1 MEGIPPLRGTGGA
14 TQKRMERILA
24 GIVIVPGVVALLL
37 FLVFT
42 YLYQQSRQAYFRAW
56 QIGWGAY
63 CAYYGLVAMDYYAA
77 RPSVVVYFLS
87 DLLLVTM
94 AMAILISTRLMEQ
107 KFRLLR
113 SDYALA
119 AGLVGIAL
127 WGVISR
133 YSEGVFRL
141 DLEPQPHLRLE
152 VGIAAVL
159 LFCALRFYRYAQ
171 QRDSLGY
178 HLLSLALILWAV
190 LLAFRQFHYRFEELF
205 GRFGHFLGPV
215 PQMLLGIGMLMVLF
229 ENERRAVQENALAFS
244 TLEVDTRT
252 LLSPEELR
260 PGMEKMLSRLARL
273 VPASQ
278 ACLLVNERW
287 SAVLPSVSAGFSEE
301 FLHQMEELRASAYL
315 TELAYRGG
323 GVATLRNL
331 PQGTEPVAPAAGGQ
345 LANLQDTLLK
355 EGIRSLTALN
365 LQTRENNFGVIVL
378 PHAGKRLCSS
388 SQTRLLMGVALQ
400 IGMTLENYGVMHEAH
415 RRSKEYE
422 LLTEIGKAISSRL
435 DKDEIL
441 LTVHKELGQL
451 FDTSHFYIAFQE
463 GDEIHFELEFT
474 EGQQQGKR
482 SRKVANG
489 ITEYIIR
496 TGQPLLV
503 RSEMDKTRERIGARF
518 VPGRPAKCFAGVP
531 ILINGKP
538 AGAMA
543 AMNVEREFAYEQR
556 DLELLRT
563 VAGQVAVAVENA
575 RLFADQQERARH
587 LAFLNNISKT
597 AISSEDAEQMLAEI
611 VSEIQK
617 NFQFDHIGIGILD
630 YATKDI
636 EIKAEAGT
644 TAKALGKRIPLGV
657 GIVGRVARTNEMALV
672 HNTDEGHLLGILRE
686 SRSVLCLPI
695 TYGDSMLGVL
705 NVESQRENAFSQQDV
720 LIMNTLADLLATAL
734 HNAFVFQKLQ
744 QQSIT
749 DGLTGIKTRRFFWE
763 ALTAEWRRASRSGR
777 PFSVV
782 MIDLDKFKQV
792 NDTMGHLEGDL
803 VLARVGRL
811 LEQKC
816 RQSNVVARYGG
827 DEFVILMPE
836 TGVEQA
842 QILSERLRLWIAT
855 DPMLSE
861 RQITGSFGVASFP
874 LHGSTAEDCLRV
886 ADAGMYV
893 SKHAGGNRVSTAEE
907 YAEGETLAVQ
917 RQLIAGYIEGFL
929 QREHTGPEYAEEL
942 VVTLKKF
949 CGPEGE
955 CNPEVLKEAIEV
967 LCRAAETREVHAAS
981 HGESVARYARMV
993 GRALGMEPDELADLV
1008 YAGRVHDVGKIFLPE
1023 KILNKPGA
1031 LTGDEYYLVKMHPKV
1046 GGEILATVPGSRRLR
1061 EWVEHHHENFDG
1073 SGYPG
1078 GLRGEE
1084 IPLGARILHVAD
1096 AYVNM
1101 TTERPFAAARTAE
1114 AAMAELEALS
1124 GTQFDGMIVRIL
1136 ARQLKAEKA
1145 TTRGS

>member
-1 MEGIPPLRGTGGA
+1 
-14 TQKRMERILA
+14 MERILA

-63 CAYYGLVAMDYYAA
+63 CAYYGLVALDYYTAH
-77 RPSVVVYFLS
+77 PSPVVYLIS
-87 DLLLVTM
+87 NLLLVGM
-94 AMAILISTRLMEQ
+94 AMAIFISTRLMEER
-107 KFRLLR
+107 FRLLR

-119 AGLVGIAL
+119 GSLVAIAVWGLVA
-127 WGVISR
+127 R
-133 YSEGVFRL
+133 YRLGVFRL

-152 VGIAAVL
+152 VGIALVL
-159 LFCALRFYRYAQ
+159 LFCAVRFYRYAR

-178 HLLSLALILWAV
+178 HLLSLSLILWSV

-244 TLEVDTRT
+244 TLEVDTST
-252 LLSPEELR
+252 LLTPEELR
-260 PGMEKMLSRLARL
+260 PGMEKILNRLARL
-273 VPASQ
+273 VPAAR
-278 ACLLVNERW
+278 ACLLINERW
-287 SAVLPSVSAGFSEE
+287 RAVLPSAHAGFSDE
-301 FLHQMEELRASAYL
+301 FLRQLEELRAGEYL
-315 TELAYRGG
+315 SELAFRGG
-323 GVATLRNL
+323 GVTTLHDL
-331 PQGTEPVAPAAGGQ
+331 PQGADPVAPAAGGQ
-345 LANLQDTLLK
+345 LARVREALSR
-355 EGIRSLTALN
+355 EGVRNLTALN
-365 LQTRENNFGVIVL
+365 LQTRENNFGVVVI
-378 PHAGKRLCSS
+378 PHARKRLCSS
-388 SQTRLLMGVALQ
+388 SQTRLLLGVALQ
-400 IGMTLENYGVMHEAH
+400 IGMTLENYVVMHEAH

-441 LTVHKELGQL
+441 LTVRKELGQL
-451 FDTSHFYIAFQE
+451 FDTSYFYIAFQE
-463 GDEIHFELEFT
+463 GEEIHFELEFN
-474 EGQQQGKR
+474 EGHLQRKR
-482 SRKVANG
+482 SRKAANG

-496 TGQPLLV
+496 SGQPLLV

-531 ILINGKP
+531 ILLNGKP
-538 AGAMA
+538 AGVMA

-556 DLELLRT
+556 DLDLLRT

-587 LAFLNNISKT
+587 LSFLNNVSKT
-597 AISSEDAEQMLAEI
+597 AISSEDAQQMLAEI
-611 VSEIQK
+611 VGEIQK

-672 HNTDEGHLLGILRE
+672 QNTDEGHLLGILRE

-695 TYGDSMLGVL
+695 TYGESMLGVL
-705 NVESQRENAFSQQDV
+705 NVESQRENVFSPQDV

-782 MIDLDKFKQV
+782 MVDLDKFKKV
-792 NDTMGHLEGDL
+792 NDSMGHLEGDL

-955 CNPEVLKEAIEV
+955 CHPEVLKEAIEV
-967 LCRAAETREVHAAS
+967 LCHAAETREVHAAT
-981 HGESVARYARMV
+981 HGESVARHSRMV
-993 GRALGMEPDELADLV
+993 GRALGMEADELADLV

-1023 KILNKPGA
+1023 KILNKPGP
-1031 LTGDEYYLVKMHPKV
+1031 LTEDEYYLVKMHSKV
-1046 GGEILATVPGSRRLR
+1046 GAEILATIPGSRRLR

-1101 TTERPFAAARTAE
+1101 TTDRPFAAGRSPE

-1136 ARQLKAEKA
+1136 TRQLKAEKA
-1145 TTRGS
+1145 STRGN

>member
-1 MEGIPPLRGTGGA
+1 
-14 TQKRMERILA
+14 MERILA

-63 CAYYGLVAMDYYAA
+63 CAYYGLVALDYYTAHPSPAA
-77 RPSVVVYFLS
+77 YFIS
-87 DLLLVTM
+87 NLLLVGM
-94 AMAILISTRLMEQ
+94 AMAIFISTRLMEER
-107 KFRLLR
+107 FRLLR

-119 AGLVGIAL
+119 GGLVAIAV
-127 WGVISR
+127 WGLVAR
-133 YSEGVFRL
+133 YRAGVFRL

-159 LFCALRFYRYAQ
+159 LFCALRFYRYARP
-171 QRDSLGY
+171 RDSLGY
-178 HLLSLALILWAV
+178 RLLSLSLILWSV

-244 TLEVDTRT
+244 TLEVDTST

-260 PGMEKMLSRLARL
+260 PGMEKILKRLARL
-273 VPASQ
+273 VPAGR
-278 ACLLVNERW
+278 ACLLINERW
-287 SAVLPSVSAGFSEE
+287 RAVLPSAQTGCSEE
-301 FLHQMEELRASAYL
+301 FLHQLEELRASEYL
-315 TELAYRGG
+315 SEQAYRGG
-323 GVATLRNL
+323 GVGTLHNL
-331 PQGTEPVAPAAGGQ
+331 PQGAEAVAAAAGEQ
-345 LANLQDTLLK
+345 LARVREAMSQEGMRNLTV
-355 EGIRSLTALN
+355 LN
-365 LQTRENNFGVIVL
+365 LQTRENNFGVIVI
-378 PHAGKRLCSS
+378 PHTRKRLCSS
-388 SQTRLLMGVALQ
+388 SQTRLLLGVALQ
-400 IGMTLENYGVMHEAH
+400 VGMTLENYVVMHEAH

-441 LTVHKELGQL
+441 LTVKKELGQL

-463 GDEIHFELEFT
+463 GEEIHFELEFSD
-474 EGQQQGKR
+474 GQLQHKR
-482 SRKVANG
+482 SRKAANG

-531 ILINGKP
+531 ILLNGKP
-538 AGAMA
+538 AGVMA

-556 DLELLRT
+556 DLDLLRT

-587 LAFLNNISKT
+587 LTFLNNVSKT
-597 AISSEDAEQMLAEI
+597 AISSEDAQQMLAEI
-611 VSEIQK
+611 VGEIQK

-672 HNTDEGHLLGILRE
+672 QNTDEGHLLGILRE

-705 NVESQRENAFSQQDV
+705 NVESQRENAFSPQDV

-782 MIDLDKFKQV
+782 MVDLDKFKEV
-792 NDTMGHLEGDL
+792 NDSMGHLEGDL

-861 RQITGSFGVASFP
+861 REITGSFGVASFP

-955 CNPEVLKEAIEV
+955 CHPEVLKEAIEV
-967 LCRAAETREVHAAS
+967 LCRAAETREVHAGS
-981 HGESVARYARMV
+981 HGESVAKHARMV
-993 GRALGMEPDELADLV
+993 GRALGMEADELADLV
-1008 YAGRVHDVGKIFLPE
+1008 YAARVHDVGKIFLPE

-1031 LTGDEYYLVKMHPKV
+1031 LTEDEYYLVKMHPKV
-1046 GGEILATVPGSRRLR
+1046 GGEILATIPGSRRLR

-1073 SGYPG
+1073 SGYPA

-1101 TTERPFAAARTAE
+1101 TTERPFASARTPE

-1136 ARQLKAEKA
+1136 ARQLKAEKVS
-1145 TTRGS
+1145 TRGS

>member
-1 MEGIPPLRGTGGA
+1 
-14 TQKRMERILA
+14 
-24 GIVIVPGVVALLL
+24 
-37 FLVFT
+37 
-42 YLYQQSRQAYFRAW
+42 
-56 QIGWGAY
+56 
-63 CAYYGLVAMDYYAA
+63 
-77 RPSVVVYFLS
+77 
-87 DLLLVTM
+87 
-94 AMAILISTRLMEQ
+94 
-107 KFRLLR
+107 
-113 SDYALA
+113 
-119 AGLVGIAL
+119 L
-127 WGVISR
+127 WGLLSR
-133 YSEGVFRL
+133 YRAGVFRL
-141 DLEPQPHLRLE
+141 DMEPHAHLRLE

-159 LFCALRFYRYAQ
+159 LFCALRFYRYGR

-178 HLLSLALILWAV
+178 RLLSVALILWAV
-190 LLAFRQFHYRFEELF
+190 LLSFRQFHYRFEELF

-244 TLEVDTRT
+244 TLEVDTRS
-252 LLSPEELR
+252 LLSPGELR
-260 PGMEKMLSRLARL
+260 PGMEKILNRLSRL

-278 ACLLVNERW
+278 ACLLINERW
-287 SAVLPSVSAGFSEE
+287 RAVLPSAQCGLSDE
-301 FLHQMEELRASAYL
+301 FLSQLEELRASEYL
-315 TELAYRGG
+315 SELAYRGG
-323 GVATLRNL
+323 GIATLLNL
-331 PQGTEPVAPAAGGQ
+331 LQGTEPVTPAGNGQ
-345 LANLQDTLLK
+345 RERLQNVLTR
-355 EGIRSLTALN
+355 EGIRNLTALN
-365 LQTRENNFGVIVL
+365 LQTRENTFGVIVV

-388 SQTRLLMGVALQ
+388 SQTRLLLGVALQ
-400 IGMTLENYGVMHEAH
+400 IGMTLENYVVMHEAH

-441 LTVHKELGQL
+441 LTVQKELGQL

-463 GDEIHFELEFT
+463 ADEIRFELEFT
-474 EGQQQGKR
+474 DGHLQHKR
-482 SRKVANG
+482 SRKLANG

-518 VPGRPAKCFAGVP
+518 VPGRPARCFAGVP
-531 ILINGKP
+531 IFLNGKP

-587 LAFLNNISKT
+587 LAFLNSVSKT
-597 AISSEDAEQMLAEI
+597 AISSEDAQQMLAEI
-611 VSEIQK
+611 VAEIQK

-657 GIVGRVARTNEMALV
+657 GIVGRVARSNEMALV
-672 HNTDEGHLLGILRE
+672 QNTDDGRLLGILRE

-705 NVESQRENAFSQQDV
+705 NVESQRENAFSPQDV

-763 ALTAEWRRASRSGR
+763 ALTGEWRRASRSGR

-782 MIDLDKFKQV
+782 MIDLDKFKEV
-792 NDTMGHLEGDL
+792 NDSMGHLEGDL

-861 RQITGSFGVASFP
+861 RHITGSFGVASFP

-955 CNPEVLKEAIEV
+955 CHPEVLKEAIEV

-981 HGESVARYARMV
+981 HGESVAKYARMV
-993 GRALGMEPDELADLV
+993 GRALGMEADELADLV
-1008 YAGRVHDVGKIFLPE
+1008 YAARVHDVGKIFLPE
-1023 KILNKPGA
+1023 KILNKPGM
-1031 LTGDEYYLVKMHPKV
+1031 LTEDEYYLVKMHPRV
-1046 GGEILATVPGSRRLR
+1046 GGEILATIPGSRRLR
-1061 EWVEHHHENFDG
+1061 DWVEHHHENFDG
-1073 SGYPG
+1073 SGYPA

-1101 TTERPFAAARTAE
+1101 TTDRPFAAARAPE
-1114 AAMAELEALS
+1114 AA
-1124 GTQFDGMIVRIL
+1124 
-1136 ARQLKAEKA
+1136 
-1145 TTRGS
+1145 

>member
-1 MEGIPPLRGTGGA
+1 
-14 TQKRMERILA
+14 MERILA

-63 CAYYGLVAMDYYAA
+63 CAYYALVALDYYSAHPSAA
-77 RPSVVVYFLS
+77 MYLLS
-87 DLLLVTM
+87 ELLLVGM
-94 AMAILISTRLMEQ
+94 AMAIFISTRLMEG

-113 SDYALA
+113 TDYVLA
-119 AGLVGIAL
+119 GALVGIAL
-127 WGVISR
+127 WSLLAR
-133 YSEGVFRL
+133 YRQGVFRL
-141 DLEPQPHLRLE
+141 DMEPHAHLRLE
-152 VGIAAVL
+152 VGIGAVL
-159 LFCALRFYRYAQ
+159 VFCAFRFYRYAR
-171 QRDSLGY
+171 QRDSLGFR
-178 HLLSLALILWAV
+178 LLSLSLVLWSV

-205 GRFGHFLGPV
+205 GRFGHFLGPI

-244 TLEVDTRT
+244 TLEVDTTT

-260 PGMEKMLSRLARL
+260 PGMEKILKRVAEL
-273 VPASQ
+273 VPAAK
-278 ACLLVNERW
+278 ACLLVKERW
-287 SAVLPSVSAGFSEE
+287 RAILPSVQCGLDDE
-301 FLHQMEELRASAYL
+301 FLHKTEELQASEYL
-315 TELAYRGG
+315 SELAYRGG
-323 GVATLRNL
+323 GVVTLRNL
-331 PQGTEPVAPAAGGQ
+331 SPGPEPVALAGGGQ
-345 LANLQDTLLK
+345 AARLQDMLLQNR
-355 EGIRSLTALN
+355 IRNVTALN
-365 LQTRENNFGVIVL
+365 LQTRENNFGVMVFA
-378 PHAGKRLCSS
+378 HDRKRPCSS
-388 SQTRLLMGVALQ
+388 SQARLLLGVALQ
-400 IGMTLENYGVMHEAH
+400 IGMTLENYIVTHEAH

-435 DKDEIL
+435 DKDEVL
-441 LTVHKELGQL
+441 LTVQKELGQL
-451 FDTSHFYIAFQE
+451 FDTSYFYIAFQE
-463 GDEIHFELEFT
+463 GDEIRFELEFID
-474 EGQQQGKR
+474 GRRQAKR

-489 ITEYIIR
+489 VTEYVIR

-503 RSEMDKTRERIGARF
+503 RSEMDKTRERIGVRF
-518 VPGRPAKCFAGVP
+518 LPGRPAKCFAGVP
-531 ILINGKP
+531 ILLNGKA

-543 AMNVEREFAYEQR
+543 AMNVEREYAYEER
-556 DLELLRT
+556 DLDLLRT

-611 VSEIQK
+611 VGEIQK

-672 HNTDEGHLLGILRE
+672 QNTDEGHLLGILRE

-695 TYGDSMLGVL
+695 TYGETMLGVL
-705 NVESQRENAFSQQDV
+705 NVESQRDSAFSQQDV

-763 ALTAEWRRASRSGR
+763 SLTAEWRRASRSGR

-782 MIDLDKFKQV
+782 MIDLDKFKEV
-792 NDTMGHLEGDL
+792 NDSMGHLEGDL

-855 DPMLSE
+855 DPMLNE
-861 RQITGSFGVASFP
+861 RHITGSFGVASFP
-874 LHGSTAEDCLRV
+874 LHGSTAEDVLRV

-907 YAEGETLAVQ
+907 FAEGETVAVQ

-955 CNPEVLKEAIEV
+955 CHPEVLKEAIAV
-967 LCRAAETREVHAAS
+967 LCRAAETREIHAS
-981 HGESVARYARMV
+981 VHGESVATYTRMI
-993 GRALGMEPDELADLV
+993 GRALGMEADQLGELV
-1008 YAGRVHDVGKIFLPE
+1008 YAARVHDVGKIFLPE
-1023 KILNKPGA
+1023 KILNKPA
-1031 LTGDEYYLVKMHPKV
+1031 PLTEDEYYLVKMHPKV
-1046 GGEILATVPGSRRLR
+1046 GGEILATIPGSRRLR

-1073 SGYPG
+1073 SGYPE

-1101 TTERPFAAARTAE
+1101 ITDRPFASARSPE
-1114 AAMAELEALS
+1114 AALAELETLS

-1136 ARQLKAEKA
+1136 SRQLKAEKNISW
-1145 TTRGS
+1145 TG

>member
-1 MEGIPPLRGTGGA
+1 
-14 TQKRMERILA
+14 MERILA

-63 CAYYGLVAMDYYAA
+63 CAYYALVAMDYYAA
-77 RPSVVVYFLS
+77 RPSAALYLLS
-87 DLLLVTM
+87 DLLLVGM
-94 AMAILISTRLMEQ
+94 AMAILISTRLMEE
-107 KFRLLR
+107 KFRFVR
-113 SDYALA
+113 SDHALA
-119 AGLVGIAL
+119 GGLVAL
-127 WGVISR
+127 AVWGLVSR
-133 YSEGVFRL
+133 YQAGVFRL
-141 DLEPQPHLRLE
+141 DMEPRAHLRLE

-159 LFCALRFYRYAQ
+159 LFCALRFYRYGRR
-171 QRDSLGY
+171 RDSLGY
-178 HLLSLALILWAV
+178 RLLSVSLILWAV
-190 LLAFRQFHYRFEELF
+190 LLSFRQFHYRFEELF

-229 ENERRAVQENALAFS
+229 ENDRRAVQENALAFS

-252 LLSPEELR
+252 LLSPEELS
-260 PGMEKMLSRLARL
+260 PGMEKILNRLARL

-278 ACLLVNERW
+278 AFLLVNEHWR
-287 SAVLPSVSAGFSEE
+287 AVLPSARYGLSDE
-301 FLHQMEELRASAYL
+301 FLHQLEELRASEYL
-315 TELAYRGG
+315 SELAYRGG
-323 GVATLRNL
+323 GIATLLNL
-331 PQGTEPVAPAAGGQ
+331 AQGTEPVAPAGSGQ
-345 LANLQDTLLK
+345 LERLQNVLVQ
-355 EGIRSLTALN
+355 EGIRNLTALN
-365 LQTRENNFGVIVL
+365 LQTRENTFGVIVF

-388 SQTRLLMGVALQ
+388 SQTRLLLGVALQ
-400 IGMTLENYGVMHEAH
+400 IGMTLENYVVMHEAH

-441 LTVHKELGQL
+441 LTVQKELGQL

-463 GDEIHFELEFT
+463 GEEIRFELEFT
-474 EGQQQGKR
+474 DGHLQQKR

-503 RSEMDKTRERIGARF
+503 RSGMDKTRERIGARF

-531 ILINGKP
+531 IFLSGKP

-543 AMNVEREFAYEQR
+543 AMNVEREFVYEQR

-587 LAFLNNISKT
+587 LAFLNSVSKT
-597 AISSEDAEQMLAEI
+597 AISSEDAQQMLAEI
-611 VSEIQK
+611 VGEIQK

-657 GIVGRVARTNEMALV
+657 GIVGRVARTNEVALV
-672 HNTDEGHLLGILRE
+672 QNTDDGRLLGILRE

-705 NVESQRENAFSQQDV
+705 NVESQRENAFSPQDV

-734 HNAFVFQKLQ
+734 HNAFVVQKLQ

-763 ALTAEWRRASRSGR
+763 ALTGEWRRASRSGR

-782 MIDLDKFKQV
+782 MIDLDKFKEV
-792 NDTMGHLEGDL
+792 NDSMGHLEGDL

-955 CNPEVLKEAIEV
+955 CRPEVLKEAIEV

-981 HGESVARYARMV
+981 HGEAVAKHARMV
-993 GRALGMEPDELADLV
+993 GRALGMEADELADLV

-1023 KILNKPGA
+1023 KILNKPGG
-1031 LTGDEYYLVKMHPKV
+1031 LTEDEYYLVKMHPKV
-1046 GGEILATVPGSRRLR
+1046 GGEILATIPGSRRLR

-1073 SGYPG
+1073 SGYPA

-1101 TTERPFAAARTAE
+1101 TTERPFAAARTPE